1 MNGCGID
8 LHSLADTGANGFLF
22 INRPLARR
30 LSQSLN
36 TPLHRLPYA
45 VPVGGF
51 DGKTKVSVNQFIRL
65 HLTIDGRRIRNC
77 PFLILD
83 LGNQDVIIGI
93 KWMRRFRVH
102 LDPERNKLIW
112 PSDAPPNPHLAKEIK
127 LPYFSPKLQ
136 AKSLNHQADANR
148 RDQAL
153 EDQMRRHERSRLGN
167 ILILVLRL

>member
-1 MNGCGID
+1 M
-8 LHSLADTGANGFLF
+8 
-22 INRPLARR
+22 
-30 LSQSLN
+30 
-36 TPLHRLPYA
+36 
-45 VPVGGF
+45 GGF

-77 PFLILD
+77 PFLVLD
-83 LGNQDVIIGI
+83 LGIQDVIIGI

-127 LPYFSPKLQ
+127 LPYSFPKLQ
-136 AKSLNHQADANR
+136 AKFLNHQADANR
-148 RDQAL
+148 RDLAL

-167 ILILVLRL
+167 IPISVLRPRSEPITTTR